1 MTDSHTVVERRKP
14 VELMKEPARKRRAR
28 RTNDLFAG
36 SGINRN
42 SHLGR
47 RLSDLTRA
55 FLAAAGHPTAADQQA
70 AIVAAAEL
78 VALAEEARSGAL
90 KQNGHV
96 DIDQVIR
103 LQRLANAAVHKL
115 GLDQPAKRKPE
126 GGLGDALR
134 ADLERRQPP

>member
-1 MTDSHTVVERRKP
+1 
-14 VELMKEPARKRRAR
+14 MKEPARKRRAR

-42 SHLGR
+42 THLGR

-55 FLAAAGHPTAADQQA
+55 YMRAAGNPTDIDQQC

-78 VALAEEARSGAL
+78 TALAEAARSGAL
-90 KQNGHV
+90 KQNGHF
-96 DIDQVIR
+96 DIDQVVR

-115 GLDQPAKRKPE
+115 GLDKPPPQRKSVEDVTLADIEAEHVLEVKR
-126 GGLGDALR
+126 
-134 ADLERRQPP
+134 